1 MTKRSQLRSRTG
13 ECERPRRLVYAHR
26 RHGLASGP
34 RRRDRA
40 VVRHPDA
47 DDGTAATP
55 CLTRGESLTAM
66 SCARPCVAYR
76 VETMAQT
83 DQRALFDGVEVVDET
98 PRHALLCVIGGKR
111 VWVTLGNRRRGTEVQ
126 KRGDRGTLVLSKAFA
141 IRNGLWENVSTL
153 PAMNLRRPLSP
164 VSLSP
169 ASPAPVPPE
178 KVLDSGHRFGRRR

>member
-1 MTKRSQLRSRTG
+1 
-13 ECERPRRLVYAHR
+13 
-26 RHGLASGP
+26 
-34 RRRDRA
+34 
-40 VVRHPDA
+40 
-47 DDGTAATP
+47 
-55 CLTRGESLTAM
+55 M

-83 DQRALFDGVEVVDET
+83 DQRAL
-98 PRHALLCVIGGKR
+98 L
-111 VWVTLGNRRRGTEVQ
+111 WVTLGNRRRGTEVQ